1 MACLYAAKY
10 FIWCWLRQHNSLD
23 QVVRLYSCSF
33 LKERD
38 NENFVNR
45 ELTYLPSTPSK
56 VVEFKT
62 ILSYME
68 YLQKLAEE
76 VNMPYVNIT
85 LDMSAALNVFK
96 VLRNRKEE
104 FKNGV
109 IHLGDFHF
117 MKENFQATFFIKQF
131 N

>member
-23 QVVRLYSCSF
+23 QVVRLYSCWF

-38 NENFVNR
+38 NENFINR

-56 VVEFKT
+56 VAEFKT
-62 ILSYME
+62 ILSYMK
-68 YLQKLAEE
+68 YLQKLTEE
-76 VNMPYVNIT
+76 VNMAYVNIT

-96 VLRNRKEE
+96 VLRNRNEE

-117 MKENFQATFFIKQF
+117 MKENFQATFFINQL